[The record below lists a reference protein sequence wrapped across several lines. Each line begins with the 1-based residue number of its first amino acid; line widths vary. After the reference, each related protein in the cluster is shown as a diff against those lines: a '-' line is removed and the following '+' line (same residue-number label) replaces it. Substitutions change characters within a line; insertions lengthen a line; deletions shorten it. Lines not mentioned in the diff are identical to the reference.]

1 MRRPSEQSDHFES
14 AGMKYI
20 NRFAIEEDDQFEI
33 NGIYHE
39 APMTPQIPMYQK
51 KPYYPHITVA
61 IREAFEELAERQIQG
76 LDKYFYKTIT
86 LHCILVAVIAFL

>member
-1 MRRPSEQSDHFES
+1 MRRTSDPSDHFES

-39 APMTPQIPMYQK
+39 APMIQGIPMYEK

-61 IREAFEELAERQIQG
+61 IHEAFKELAQRQIKV
-76 LDKYFYKTIT
+76 LDKYS
-86 LHCILVAVIAFL
+86 VAF